1 MDGEYSLPSHL
12 SPELQDFLSRVL
24 TVDPTKRIR
33 IGAMKEHRW
42 WKKYS
47 NYYYPEGL
55 IVGYH
60 KMPIEPK
67 IL

>member
-1 MDGEYSLPSHL
+1 
-12 SPELQDFLSRVL
+12 
-24 TVDPTKRIR
+24 
-33 IGAMKEHRW
+33 MKQHRW
-42 WKKYS
+42 WKKYY
-47 NYYYPEGL
+47 NNYYPEGL